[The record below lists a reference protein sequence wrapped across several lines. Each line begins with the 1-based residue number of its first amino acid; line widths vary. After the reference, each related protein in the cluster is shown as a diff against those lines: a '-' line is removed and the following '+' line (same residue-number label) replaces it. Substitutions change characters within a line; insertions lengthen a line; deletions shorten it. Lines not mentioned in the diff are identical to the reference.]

1 MNYDLV
7 IKNADAVVWNDNKLV
22 QSRVN
27 IAITGDRITKISSD
41 AINGSAQID
50 ATHLTVLPGVIDS
63 QVHFREPGMTHK
75 EDLSSGMLSALYG
88 GVTSIFEMPNTL
100 PPTTNRQAFND
111 KIELAKKSAWVNYA
125 FFVGGGSENIQ
136 QLAELET
143 MKGCPGVK
151 IFMGSSTGTLLVEDD
166 KTLDQILAHTRKRII
181 VHSEDEYILRD
192 RKQIALDSKNVADH
206 ENWRSV
212 ESALSS
218 TKRLMNLARKHKHPV
233 HVLHIS
239 SSEEMEF
246 LKAQKDLATVEILPQ
261 FLTLSAPECYERLG
275 TLAQQ
280 NPPIRDHRHLEFL
293 WKAVNN
299 GTVDVMGSDHA
310 PHLLSEKQK
319 PYPTSP
325 SGMPGV
331 QTMVPVMLNHVHNKK
346 LSLLKFVELVGEGPR
361 KTFGCLNK
369 GRIADGMDADLTLVD
384 LKKQFVISNSDMKT
398 KTGWTPFDG
407 MTVTGQVHS
416 VLINGKWALQ
426 ENQHS
431 PMGKGTLVEFT
442 P

>member
-7 IKNADAVVWNDNKLV
+7 IKNAEAVVWNGSQLV

-27 IAITGDRITKISSD
+27 IAITRDKISKVSSD
-41 AINGSAQID
+41 QIKANHEMD

-88 GVTSIFEMPNTL
+88 GVTSIFEMPNTI
-100 PPTTNRQAFND
+100 PPTTNKQEFLN
-111 KIELAKKSAWVNYA
+111 KIASAKNSAWVNYA
-125 FFVGGGSENIQ
+125 FFIGGGSENIQ
-136 QLAELET
+136 QLSELET

-166 KTLDQILAHTRKRII
+166 KTLEQILTHTKRRII
-181 VHSEDEYILRD
+181 VHSEDEYILRT
-192 RKQIALDSKNVADH
+192 RKQLAIDSKNVATH
-206 ENWRSV
+206 SLWRNE

-218 TKRLMNLARKHKHPV
+218 TKRLMALARKHKHFV

-239 SSEEMEF
+239 SAEEMDF
-246 LKAQKDLATVEILPQ
+246 LKGQKDLATVEILPQ
-261 FLTLSAPECYERLG
+261 FLTFSGPECYERLG

-280 NPPIRDHRHLEFL
+280 NPPIRDKRHLEFL
-293 WKAVNN
+293 WKAVTD
-299 GTVDVMGSDHA
+299 GTVDVLGSDHA

-325 SGMPGV
+325 SGMPGA
-331 QTMVPVMLNHVHNKK
+331 QTLVPIMLNHVHNKK
-346 LSLLKFVELVGEGPR
+346 LSLLRFVELVGEGPR
-361 KTFGCLNK
+361 KTFGCLSK
-369 GRIADGMDADLTLVD
+369 GRIAEGMDADLTIVD

-398 KTGWTPFDG
+398 KSGWTPYDG
-407 MTVTGQVHS
+407 MNVTGQVHS

-431 PMGKGTLVEFT
+431 AVGKGTLVEFS
-442 P
+442 